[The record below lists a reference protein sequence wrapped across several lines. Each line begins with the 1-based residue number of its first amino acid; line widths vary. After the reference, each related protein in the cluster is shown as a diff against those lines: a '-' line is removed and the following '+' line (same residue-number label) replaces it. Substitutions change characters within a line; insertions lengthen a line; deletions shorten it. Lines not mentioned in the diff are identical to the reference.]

1 MSRLTKIPVLGR
13 LLRVASSVFRGP
25 ERFDALFAEND
36 LLKRK
41 LEQEQARSQQWE
53 QTLTIHGA
61 ELQRQMQAIEL
72 ERTRVRVHS
81 RLLEA
86 MEARMRGWMGSAEEH
101 VLRTDRRLD
110 SAEERMRHTDKR
122 LDSAEDSAEERML
135 HTDRRLDS
143 AEERMR
149 HTDKRLDS
157 AEGRMAQHD
166 IQFKMIFDGEPSF
179 MNVVLTRLYTDH
191 EVLETLNRQL
201 SSHPTVWGDPARLH
215 IADSAAV
222 YTCLFNTNSGTITVG
237 EYTFAGSRVSLLAGS
252 HDQHLKGFLR
262 RDAEITEGCDIVV
275 GNGVWLASNCVLL
288 GPCEVGDNAVIA
300 AGAVVTPGTRVPA
313 NAIYGGVPARKI
325 GELEFETPQDADNP
339 FVIKALERAHG
350 LLFIEGWTEKQLF
363 PDTDKVGHWLCDK
376 TGSILLERG
385 GMRLRCRLNGAEA
398 AELLVVG
405 PEGECRITLRQGEET
420 ALELCMGSETP
431 EYVTFRLE
439 NGAGHLFV
447 MCATDSDKGIMNG
460 GSRNE

>member
-101 VLRTDRRLD
+101 VLR
-110 SAEERMRHTDKR
+110 
-122 LDSAEDSAEERML
+122 
-135 HTDRRLDS
+135 TDRRLDS